1 MATNMDNDDRISRRT
16 MRDMC
21 EVMDI
26 EPINKNTNSPTY
38 TTMMRPIWLDDL
50 VDRTIPVNRI

>member
-26 EPINKNTNSPTY
+26 ELINKNTNSPTY

>member
-21 EVMDI
+21 EVMVI
-26 EPINKNTNSPTY
+26 ELINKNTNCPTY